1 MVESQQ
7 VSAAAPRQDMEG
19 EALDEG
25 TQQTLDFI
33 NQIEDSHEEDAN
45 QRSGSDVQGL
55 KVTTFG
61 ALHRE
66 SEAKKFVIKLPN
78 LNQVLD
84 TVNFEIQ
91 SLPDDF
97 QEALQKCQQTKEL
110 IYDSYKQQLDNHL
123 MGKSEENKSNSSAT
137 SAQKNNNVIRRLTE

>member
-1 MVESQQ
+1 MVESRPANQGQ
-7 VSAAAPRQDMEG
+7 ASSAAARQDMEG

-33 NQIEDSHEEDAN
+33 NQIEDSQEEEAV
-45 QRSGSDVQGL
+45 QRTGSDVQGL

-91 SLPDDF
+91 TLPDDL

-110 IYDSYKQQLDNHL
+110 IFDSYKQQLDNHL
-123 MGKSEENKSNSSAT
+123 MGKQQENNSNSGT
-137 SAQKNNNVIRRLTE
+137 